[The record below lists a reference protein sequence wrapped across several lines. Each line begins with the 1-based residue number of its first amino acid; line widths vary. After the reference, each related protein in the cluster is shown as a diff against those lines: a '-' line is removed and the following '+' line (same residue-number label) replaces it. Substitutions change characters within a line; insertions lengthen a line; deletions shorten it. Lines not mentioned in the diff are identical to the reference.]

1 MLLLV
6 LLLFVRFE
14 SKLSSRYSQN
24 MLKSLHLMFCVLYST
39 EYSMEYSMEYF
50 LFYQNASFSSLE
62 LLCCDMSLPAITCSK
77 LTIET
82 LECLKVCLN
91 LKLWQEFESVSDH
104 FGTLYIK
111 WLNPMVKTYPSRH
124 LLAQR

>member
-24 MLKSLHLMFCVLYST
+24 MLKSLHLMFCI
-39 EYSMEYSMEYF
+39 EYSMEYSMEYV

-82 LECLKVCLN
+82 LECLKVYLN
-91 LKLWQEFESVSDH
+91 LKL
-104 FGTLYIK
+104 
-111 WLNPMVKTYPSRH
+111 
-124 LLAQR
+124 